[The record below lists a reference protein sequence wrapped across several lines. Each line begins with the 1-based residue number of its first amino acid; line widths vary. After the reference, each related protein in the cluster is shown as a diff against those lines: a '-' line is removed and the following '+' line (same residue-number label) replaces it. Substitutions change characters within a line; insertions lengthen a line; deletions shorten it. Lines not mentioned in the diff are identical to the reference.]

1 MKFVVLA
8 ASALLS
14 SLALALASPAFAALK
29 VGDAAPDFK
38 LAAATDG
45 NVKNFTLKAA
55 LKKGPVVV
63 YFYPK
68 AFTQGCSLEAHEFSV
83 AMPKFK
89 AKHVTVVGISADN
102 IDVLKD
108 FSKKT
113 CAGQFPVAADTDTA
127 VATSY
132 DAKIPDKPMAS
143 RVSYVVGKDGKIA
156 FVHDDRDAATHVSS
170 LLAAVGAG

>member
-1 MKFVVLA
+1 MKIAVLA
-8 ASALLS
+8 VSALT
-14 SLALALASPAFAALK
+14 LALASPAFAALK
-29 VGDAAPDFK
+29 VGDPAPDFK
-38 LAAATDG
+38 LQAATDG
-45 NVKNFTLKAA
+45 KVKAFNLKAA

-68 AFTQGCSLEAHEFSV
+68 AFTKGCSLEAHEFSV

-89 AKHVTVVGISADN
+89 EKHVTVVGVSADT

-108 FSKKT
+108 FSKKD
-113 CAGQFPVAADTDTA
+113 CAGQFPVAADTNTA
-127 VATSY
+127 VAASY
-132 DAKIPDKPMAS
+132 DAKIADKPMAN
-143 RVSYVVGKDGKIA
+143 RISYVVGQDGKIA